1 MRKPEVGRLWRG
13 YNLRVVAGVL
23 FLVTWTVDVL
33 VRSERLVWFL
43 PDALLRLYPEEL
55 AVRGPAPPSSSRGSS
70 EFRDSEDRKEEAL
83 HRIEKRLNALEER
96 EQQS

>member
-1 MRKPEVGRLWRG
+1 LWRG

-23 FLVTWTVDVL
+23 FLVTWTVDAL

-43 PDALLRLYPEEL
+43 PDALLRLYPGEL
-55 AVRGPAPPSSSRGSS
+55 AVRGLAPPSVGVPHLLPHPGGSS

-83 HRIEKRLNALEER
+83 HRVEKRLNALEER